1 MKVQLIASTQFRGIE
16 GFIPDE
22 SLEPDDAQHVIE
34 GAGRSC
40 FLAFRKPNPETR
52 ANKDYIANI
61 LKQRHLS
68 VVEHASASFYITG
81 VSRNLTHELIRH
93 RHFSFSE
100 VSQRYV
106 DAANLSIV
114 RPPAFGNGDWLWLQR
129 ARDVALDSYGSYVS
143 RAKSA
148 GVRGKKAREAARSF
162 LPSNTET
169 RIVVTGNYRSWIEFL
184 QKRDD
189 PAADAEIRGLAQE
202 VGRQLAVLAPHV
214 FGSAARRLWS
224 WDASQ
229 EAPKGEQP

>member
-1 MKVQLIASTQFRGIE
+1 MQLIASTQFHGVD
-16 GFIPDE
+16 GFIPDGT
-22 SLEPDDAQHVIE
+22 LAPDDAQHAIE
-34 GAGRSC
+34 VSGRSC
-40 FLAFRKPNPETR
+40 YLAFRKPNPAT
-52 ANKDYIANI
+52 ATNQAYIAN
-61 LKQRHLS
+61 LLSSRHLS

-129 ARDVALDSYGSYVS
+129 ARDHALDSYGSYVS

-148 GVRGKKAREAARSF
+148 GVRGKKAREAARAV

-169 RIVVTGNYRSWIEFL
+169 RIVVSGNYRSWIEFL

-189 PAADAEIRGLAQE
+189 PAADAEIRLLAQE

-214 FGSAARRLWS
+214 FGPAARRLWS
-224 WDASQ
+224 WDTSQ
-229 EAPKGEQP
+229 EAPRNDS

>member
-1 MKVQLIASTQFRGIE
+1 MRVQLIASTQFHGVD
-16 GFIPDE
+16 GFIPDGT
-22 SLEPDDAQHVIE
+22 LAPDDAQHAIE
-34 GAGRSC
+34 VSGRSC
-40 FLAFRKPNPETR
+40 YLAFRKPNPAT
-52 ANKDYIANI
+52 ATNQAYIAN
-61 LKQRHLS
+61 LLSSRHLS

-129 ARDVALDSYGSYVS
+129 ARDHALD
-143 RAKSA
+143 
-148 GVRGKKAREAARSF
+148 
-162 LPSNTET
+162 TET
-169 RIVVTGNYRSWIEFL
+169 RIVVSGNYRSWIEFL

-189 PAADAEIRGLAQE
+189 PAADAEIRLLAQE

-214 FGSAARRLWS
+214 FGPAARRLWS
-224 WDASQ
+224 WDTSQ
-229 EAPKGEQP
+229 EAPRNDS